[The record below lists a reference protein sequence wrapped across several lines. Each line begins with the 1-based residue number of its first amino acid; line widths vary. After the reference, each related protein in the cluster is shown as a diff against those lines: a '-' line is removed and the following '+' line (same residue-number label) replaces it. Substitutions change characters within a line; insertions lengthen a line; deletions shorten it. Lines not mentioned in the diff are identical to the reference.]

1 MGCQRNSK
9 NVCLFWNFQS
19 WSVTEFLQLY
29 SQCLKKYSSKKNLN
43 DQQTAHKVRITK
55 KSTKSTKASIINNY
69 RILLLL
75 NSNSVHKNAS
85 QSITI
90 TLKTY
95 SQNAIFTYENCNY
108 TSFTIKMQIKK
119 AEKVPI

>member
-1 MGCQRNSK
+1 MLC
-9 NVCLFWNFQS
+9 
-19 WSVTEFLQLY
+19 
-29 SQCLKKYSSKKNLN
+29 
-43 DQQTAHKVRITK
+43 
-55 KSTKSTKASIINNY
+55 
-69 RILLLL
+69 
-75 NSNSVHKNAS
+75 NSNSVHKNAL

-119 AEKVPI
+119 IAKSSHLIAERHFIVQEVFTIEI